1 MSTSVEGGRH
11 GRRQVPLRGA
21 PRQPAGGEVPYLGV
35 GRIVAPWG
43 IKGEVKVQILTDF
56 PQRLACLERVFV
68 GGGRHPYGLQRARL
82 HRGCALLKLAGC
94 DSVEAAAALRG
105 QMVYIARQDAAPLAE
120 GHYYWHQVIG
130 LEVWSAGGE
139 FLGWVKE
146 ILVTGSNDV
155 YVVKGPRGEVLV
167 PAIEEVVKALDP
179 SAGRIT
185 VELLEGMI

>member
-1 MSTSVEGGRH
+1 
-11 GRRQVPLRGA
+11 
-21 PRQPAGGEVPYLGV
+21 V
-35 GRIVAPWG
+35 GRILAPWG

-56 PQRLACLERVFV
+56 PQRLALLERVFV
-68 GGGRHPYGLQRARL
+68 GSGRQPYRLQRARL

-105 QMVYIARQDAAPLAE
+105 QTVYIARQDAAPLAE

-130 LEVWSAGGE
+130 LEVWSTGGE

-146 ILVTGSNDV
+146 IMVTGSNDV
-155 YVVKGPRGEVLV
+155 YVVNGPRGEVLL
-167 PAIEEVVKALDP
+167 PAIEEVVKAIDP
-179 SAGRIT
+179 PAGRIT